1 MKVKELIK
9 QLEKYNPNATII
21 LSIDE
26 SDIEIY
32 DIETY
37 EIKAT
42 PVIKLNDILSDIL
55 SDPDWSTIK
64 NINMDSD
71 ESIVYI
77 KGFNNYNESE
87 E

>member
-9 QLEKYNPNATII
+9 QLEKYNPDATVV

-26 SDIEIY
+26 SDTELSI
-32 DIETY
+32 IETY

-42 PVIKLNDILSDIL
+42 PVIKLNNILSDIL
-55 SDPDWSTIK
+55 SDPNWSTTK

-71 ESIVYI
+71 VSIVYI
-77 KGFNNYNESE
+77 KGGE
-87 E
+87 